1 MDLGLR
7 GGVFRGK
14 DRDADSFYYL
24 YVVFCGRPF
33 L

>member
-7 GGVFRGK
+7 GRVFRGK

-24 YVVFCGRPF
+24 YVVFCGHPF